1 MRKSLITIAVI
12 ASVLGFATPAL
23 AHTPTV
29 TPSCSGLAVSL
40 VAYEGTSTNNRVT
53 TTIDN
58 VATVAD
64 FGGSYSHTF
73 SWSQT
78 APHTW
83 SVVIDA
89 NRSTGNATAYDK
101 SFSGTWQACQPAPTT
116 TTSTTTTTTTT
127 TTTVEP
133 TTTTAEPTTTTA
145 GSTTTTAAPTTTT
158 TTLVASEAPATTSTT
173 LALVA
178 SQAPV
183 PPATA
188 VRLPAT
194 GTESGRIAILGLAM
208 FGLGLT
214 LLGLRR
220 RSRPVSS

>member
-1 MRKSLITIAVI
+1 MRKSLTTIAVI
-12 ASVLGFATPAL
+12 VGVLAFANPAL
-23 AHTPTV
+23 AHTPNV
-29 TPSCSGLAVSL
+29 TPSCSGLAVTL

-73 SWSQT
+73 NWSQT
-78 APHTW
+78 VPHTW

-89 NRSTGNATAYDK
+89 NRSTGNPTAYDK

-116 TTSTTTTTTTT
+116 TT
-127 TTTVEP
+127 
-133 TTTTAEPTTTTA
+133 
-145 GSTTTTAAPTTTT
+145 TTTTAAPTTTTAASTTTTTAASTTTTAASTTT

-173 LALVA
+173 TTLVA
-178 SQAPV
+178 SAAPV
-183 PPATA
+183 PPAT
-188 VRLPAT
+188 VVQLPAT
-194 GTESGRIAILGLAM
+194 GSESGRIVILGLAM

-214 LLGLRR
+214 LIGLRR